1 MNLGDYI
8 HEAVFEDKYTYL
20 FDLFWE
26 NFEEDGFVVCD
37 EEGNEVDCIF
47 KTVAIQNLIC
57 EFVYRLYDEINET
70 DFESVVKYLADLGI
84 SESEIIEYC
93 EKESEIDVDENDD
106 GATIKNALDWAT
118 QIVADKLLE
127 MFSSTDLF
135 DYFFTAT
142 YDFEQDFT
150 FEFEDTDEFLAFV
163 DSNQEKLD
171 AYKEE
176 YISVLSWI
184 DSGMI
189 V

>member
-1 MNLGDYI
+1 MNLGDFI
-8 HEAVFEDKYTYL
+8 HEAIFEDKYTYL
-20 FDLFWE
+20 FDLFWD
-26 NFEEDGFVVCD
+26 NFEEDGFVVTD
-37 EEGNEVDCIF
+37 EEGNEIDCIF
-47 KTVAIQNLIC
+47 KAVAIQNLIG
-57 EFVYRLYDEINET
+57 EFVYRLYDEVNET
-70 DFESVVKYLADLGI
+70 DFESVVDYLSDLGTA
-84 SESEIIEYC
+84 ENEIIEYC
-93 EKESEIDVDENDD
+93 QNESEIDFDEEDN
-106 GATIKNALDWAT
+106 GATIKNALDYAT

-127 MFSSTDLF
+127 MFSPTDLF

-176 YISVLSWI
+176 YPAVLNWI
-184 DSGMI
+184 EAGMI